1 MSTSEV
7 EHLSPLWE
15 IEVGNIFLLLSKV
28 CAAEF
33 KQFVERLKA
42 KFSSTLGNPKLEI
55 PDTLQELFA
64 RYFSNGSFEC
74 TQADSVDSSEQTCA
88 WFISFPTL
96 VCYRSAVDCNCKSKV
111 SVKYWMCIILYCLLC
126 TYFFLWHL
134 YWELLEQHCFSAS
147 LIGSCNGQPLY
158 FTADIEQRS
167 PYDRDQHKA
176 HCFTLLLLQYFFFLF
191 PWLGFELWQLEKT
204 QTTPQKKTI
213 LIGKEQQYHFFFIMT
228 LRSCKPSN
236 PWKIIML

>member
-15 IEVGNIFLLLSKV
+15 TEVGNIFLLLSKV

-74 TQADSVDSSEQTCA
+74 TQADSVGSSEQTCA

-111 SVKYWMCIILYCLLC
+111 SV
-126 TYFFLWHL
+126 
-134 YWELLEQHCFSAS
+134 
-147 LIGSCNGQPLY
+147 N
-158 FTADIEQRS
+158 IES
-167 PYDRDQHKA
+167 V
-176 HCFTLLLLQYFFFLF
+176 
-191 PWLGFELWQLEKT
+191 
-204 QTTPQKKTI
+204 
-213 LIGKEQQYHFFFIMT
+213 
-228 LRSCKPSN
+228 
-236 PWKIIML
+236 